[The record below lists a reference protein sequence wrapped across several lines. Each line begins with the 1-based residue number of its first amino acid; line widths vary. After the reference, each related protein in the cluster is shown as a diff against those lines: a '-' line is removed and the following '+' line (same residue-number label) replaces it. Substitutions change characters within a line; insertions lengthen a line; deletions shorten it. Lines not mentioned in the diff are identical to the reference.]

1 MTLAP
6 TLSNARV
13 TLRQQRLSDLDSFR
27 AFYATPRA
35 ALMDQPASA
44 SALWYEFASDI
55 GSWALIGT
63 GAWAIETPDG
73 QLAGQVAIL
82 HPPHFPERE
91 IGWLLFDG
99 FEGRG
104 LAFAGAS
111 LALDW
116 AFGPGGLDT
125 LVSYVHRDN
134 RRSAALAQ
142 RLGAVVDPSAECHDP
157 ADVVYRHSATARAA
171 A

>member
-1 MTLAP
+1 MIIAP
-6 TLSNARV
+6 TLGNDRV
-13 TLRQQRLSDLDSFR
+13 TLRQQRMEDLEAFT
-27 AFYATPRA
+27 AFYRTPRA

-91 IGWLLFDG
+91 IGWLVFDG

-104 LAFAGAS
+104 LAHAGAA

-134 RRSAALAQ
+134 HRSAALAR
-142 RLGAVVDPSAECHDP
+142 RLGAVEDPAAERHDPS
-157 ADVVYRHSATARAA
+157 DVVFRHSPATRAA